1 MTENDRDTP
10 ADHRHDKETASSHT
24 EGTISTDQLF
34 GGRDEVL
41 IRHGDDTYRLRITR
55 TGKLILHK

>member
-1 MTENDRDTP
+1 MTENKPDATSPTGRDDERS
-10 ADHRHDKETASSHT
+10 AGDT
-24 EGTISTDQLF
+24 EGTISTDELF
-34 GGRDEVL
+34 DGRDEVL